1 MALPDTVSGQ
11 DLVDA
16 YRKMYGVAPANAQSL
31 IDNAGQMGL
40 QGASI
45 KDPAG
50 NNIPLSTLFQ
60 NQGGGTAA
68 PATAPTYNAFGQQAP
83 TISSGATGGAAGSA
97 LNLQPGQLPEQ
108 AALAQIAQID
118 PQTEALRQQLAGS
131 YLTPLAQAGAPTAD
145 QFQSYLNLYGGID
158 PTGLAGRQA
167 LGQQLTSAVQLGSQL
182 DPVTQRQVEQ
192 ATRLAQQARGNVYGT
207 PQLTEEAMTTGEAG
221 LQLQQQRQQALQS
234 YLGSG
239 QTTGDVA
246 LNLYNQAQN
255 QLRAQ
260 QGASLG
266 YLTSGATPYQTG
278 SSYLQL
284 ANQNAAQAA
293 QGGPQYNP
301 SSLGQSYSGTSQ
313 QFPQYGLDIG
323 AQSQNLM
330 GAMNYGQS
338 MQGQQGNQT
347 GSLISGIGSGV
358 SSLLGSLGKAGAAAA

>member
-11 DLVDA
+11 DLVNA
-16 YRKMYGVAPANAQSL
+16 YQKMYGVAPANAQSL

-60 NQGGGTAA
+60 NQSGAGTA

-83 TISSGATGGAAGSA
+83 TISMGGSTGGAAGSN

-108 AALAQIAQID
+108 AALAQMAQID

-182 DPVTQRQVEQ
+182 DPATQRQVEQ
-192 ATRLAQQARGNVYGT
+192 ATRLAQSARGNVYGT

-284 ANQNAAQAA
+284 AQQNAANAA

-347 GSLISGIGSGV
+347 GSLISG
-358 SSLLGSLGKAGAAAA
+358 LGSAVGSIVGGLAKK